1 MLTEV
6 TQSETKLDTPTQQF
20 APLQEAAE
28 TIRDN
33 ALDQARSKLP
43 FPQRSQSEEELLLR
57 RDFVEFFKHG
67 LAIGVSQVIS
77 ANDQRVQ
84 ALYLF
89 EETTNPDAET
99 EENLPVDMTVHLLV
113 LVKSNSAALESF
125 IGALDRA
132 MVQAISVLPLPILT
146 SRTSILNVVPI
157 TEDDVENGRGYAVLL
172 TSLFAPPL
180 RIWQRQ

>member
-6 TQSETKLDTPTQQF
+6 TQPETKPDTPTVQL
-20 APLQEAAE
+20 APLLEAAE

-43 FPQRSQSEEELLLR
+43 LPQRSLSEEELLLR

-67 LAIGVSQVIS
+67 LAIGASQAIS

-89 EETTNPDAET
+89 EESTNPDAET

-113 LVKSNSAALESF
+113 LVKSNSAALASF
-125 IGALDRA
+125 IAALDRVLA
-132 MVQAISVLPLPILT
+132 QAISILPLPML
-146 SRTSILNVVPI
+146 SGRTSILNVVSI
-157 TEDDVENGRGYAVLL
+157 TEDDVRNGRGYAALL
-172 TSLFAPPL
+172 TSVFAPPL
-180 RIWQRQ
+180 RIWQRH

>member
-6 TQSETKLDTPTQQF
+6 TRPETKPDTPAMQL
-20 APLQEAAE
+20 APLLEVAE

-43 FPQRSQSEEELLLR
+43 LPQRSLSEEELLLR
-57 RDFVEFFKHG
+57 REFVEFFKHG
-67 LAIGVSQVIS
+67 LAMGAGQAIS

-89 EETTNPDAET
+89 EESTNPDAET

-113 LVKSNSAALESF
+113 LVESNSAALESF
-125 IGALDRA
+125 IAALDRA
-132 MVQAISVLPLPILT
+132 LAQAISILPLPML
-146 SRTSILNVVPI
+146 SGRTSILNVLPI
-157 TEDDVENGRGYAVLL
+157 TEDDVENGRGYAALL
-172 TSLFAPPL
+172 TSVFAPPL
-180 RIWQRQ
+180 RIWQRH

>member
-1 MLTEV
+1 MLTEIN
-6 TQSETKLDTPTQQF
+6 QSETKLDTPAVQF
-20 APLQEAAE
+20 ASLQEAAE

-43 FPQRSQSEEELLLR
+43 LPQRSLSEEELLLR
-57 RDFVEFFKHG
+57 RDFVESFKHG
-67 LAIGVSQVIS
+67 LAIGASQAIS

-125 IGALDRA
+125 IAALDRA
-132 MVQAISVLPLPILT
+132 LAQAISVLPLPILT
-146 SRTSILNVVPI
+146 GRTSILNVVPI